1 MWLRCQ
7 IGSKSPLANR
17 NARMFCAASLPRKW
31 SIRKIWS
38 SLKTRCSSLFSDLE
52 RRQVDAE
59 RLLHDD
65 PAARDQV
72 GLLEDLHDVQ
82 RGLRRHAQVVQP
94 VARPVA
100 ARRLVGLV
108 DDGLQPVGARLPG
121 RPPQPLLEL
130 LPVLLLDL
138 VRRELVDRPAGELEE
153 RVAVVLVEG
162 GADDLEVA
170 QQPGLEQVQQ
180 ARQQLALGQVAR
192 GPDEDDRDGRC
203 RHAPQRGISTARS
216 RRACTS
222 RSSPT
227 STATSRRSTPCWR
240 TRAASTRTGSSVTW
254 SRTGRGRRSAYVG
267 CVRSPVWSRSAATP
281 TATRSR
287 HHPTR

>member
-17 NARMFCAASLPRKW
+17 KARMFCAASLPRKW

-52 RRQVDAE
+52 LARSVPNGFSMMI
-59 RLLHDD
+59 RLREH
-65 PAARDQV
+65 QV
-72 GLLEDLHDVQ
+72 GLLEDLHDVE

-100 ARRLVGLV
+100 AGRLVGLV
-108 DDGLQPVGARLPG
+108 DDGLEPVGARLPG
-121 RPPQPLLEL
+121 RPPEPLLEL

-138 VRRELVDRPAGELEE
+138 VRRELVDRPAGEVDEG
-153 RVAVVLVEG
+153 VPVVLVEG

-203 RHAPQRGISTARS
+203 RHAPQRDISTARS
-216 RRACTS
+216 GGRRT

-227 STATSRRSTPCWR
+227 ERWGRVTDRCPDLRTARAVRKTPQR
-240 TRAASTRTGSSVTW
+240 SVTR
-254 SRTGRGRRSAYVG
+254 SQRDRT
-267 CVRSPVWSRSAATP
+267 AA
-281 TATRSR
+281 
-287 HHPTR
+287 